1 MGQHCLSVSCSE
13 WFSLEP
19 HFSQELQA
27 LEVYLL
33 SPTAFAA
40 QVFEGS
46 GVCLGCCFSDLCVHV
61 SHRELGRKR
70 VGVLGLRDNMVNG
83 FLTICVLL
91 PRITWVVTVH
101 VVGSPLSKILTGFI
115 LSGRTLIH
123 PALSALQGWSSSGI
137 GETLTDDLPNFSL
150 TPLEYISNVRELSCL
165 SALENKL
172 LGTLQRAKICL
183 E

>member
-1 MGQHCLSVSCSE
+1 MGVS
-13 WFSLEP
+13 LP
-19 HFSQELQA
+19 
-27 LEVYLL
+27 

-46 GVCLGCCFSDLCVHV
+46 GVCLRCCFSDPCEHV
-61 SHRELGRKR
+61 SHRELGRER
-70 VGVLGLRDNMVNG
+70 VGVMGLRDNTINS

-91 PRITWVVTVH
+91 LRIPWVVTVH
-101 VVGSPLSKILTGFI
+101 VVVSPLSKILTGFM
-115 LSGRTLIH
+115 LWEPGTH
-123 PALSALQGWSSSGI
+123 PALSALQGWSSGGI

-150 TPLEYISNVRELSCL
+150 TPLEYISNVRELSCH